1 MIARFI
7 KEYSNGKRKGFEM
20 QILGYGEDAFT
31 LWALQH
37 RLSNILQHFNDK
49 SLASDCLVFYRPSFG
64 RSGGKNSAE
73 FGEFDAI
80 IVSRQNAY
88 LIESKWDHFT
98 KLKAHKM
105 VVRNEQRTRHQVFSW
120 YLTNWNKKYL
130 GNWQKFVDEHKNAL
144 ERRFPEKRI
153 APVSLLSSNLEAV
166 LTRVQKHL
174 RNFPSEGNIKNVLL
188 FFKKNETKPPIIV
201 GKEFELLSIDYS
213 EETIGNFI
221 VLG

>member
-1 MIARFI
+1 
-7 KEYSNGKRKGFEM
+7 M

-37 RLSNILQHFNDK
+37 RISNILQHFNDE
-49 SLASDCLVFYRPSFG
+49 SSPSDCLVFYRPSFG

-80 IVSRQNAY
+80 VVSHQKTY

-98 KLKAHKM
+98 KLKADKM
-105 VVRNEQRTRHQVFSW
+105 VIRNEQRTRHQVFSW
-120 YLTNWNKKYL
+120 YLTDWNKEYF
-130 GNWQKFVDEHKNAL
+130 GDWQRFVDEHKNAF

-153 APVSLLSSNLEAV
+153 APLSLLSSNLESV
-166 LTRVQKHL
+166 LAQVQKQCK
-174 RNFPSEGNIKNVLL
+174 NFLHEGNIKNVLL
-188 FFKKNETKPPIIV
+188 FFKKRETKPPIVI
-201 GKEFELLSIDYS
+201 GKDFDLLSIDYS

-221 VLG
+221 VLS